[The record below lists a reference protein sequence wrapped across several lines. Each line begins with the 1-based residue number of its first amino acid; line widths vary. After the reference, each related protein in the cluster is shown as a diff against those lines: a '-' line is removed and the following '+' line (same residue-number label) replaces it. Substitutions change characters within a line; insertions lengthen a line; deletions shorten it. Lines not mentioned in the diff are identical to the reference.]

1 MKATAR
7 IITGSIRGRAQGIGS
22 PAAVARA
29 LPTGVSGVA
38 RATDQTGI
46 VKYIYVTPATPQ
58 QLVWL
63 VPQYGIDYDI
73 TSNTDWK
80 VE

>member
-80 VE
+80 IE

>member
-38 RATDQTGI
+38 HATDQTGI

-63 VPQYGIDYDI
+63 VPQVGIDYDI

>member
-7 IITGSIRGRAQGIGS
+7 IITGSIRWRAQGIGS

-80 VE
+80 IE

>member
-38 RATDQTGI
+38 RATDQTCI

-73 TSNTDWK
+73 TSNTDWNI
-80 VE
+80 E